1 MWFAEGTRNEGRHEV
16 GTVPVVAA
24 ERRIQYHTWCGLRK
38 KTSLGHVIKMGFGYA
53 VGSRTLFR
61 CDKWH
66 AINQYI

>member
-24 ERRIQYHTWCGLRK
+24 ERIQYHTWCGLREK
-38 KTSLGHVIKMGFGYA
+38 ASLGRAIKMVFDYA
-53 VGSRTLFR
+53 VGSGTLLR

-66 AINQYI
+66 AIH